1 MSEENIKLT
10 VSPSPHKRSVDTTRS
25 IMLDV
30 IIALMPALIM
40 SVVLF
45 GFRSL
50 LVTAVSVLS
59 CVLFEYIARKV
70 MKRDN
75 TIGDLSAVVTGIL
88 LAFNLPSTMP
98 IWMVIIGDAVAII
111 VAKQFF
117 GGIGQNFVNPALA
130 GRIVLMTS
138 FANAMSDYPAPFAW
152 RNAAVDAV
160 TSATPLSQMTSV
172 YKAGDIDAAIN
183 AAGLPTLTNMF
194 FGVREGCLGET
205 CAVALLLGFIYLLI
219 RKVISPVIPLCFVG
233 TVAVIMLIA
242 GKGSLTFTAY
252 QLLSGGLLLGAVF
265 MATDYSTSPISAKG
279 KIIFA
284 VGCGIVTSLIRIF
297 GNLPEGVSFSIILMN
312 ILVPHIE
319 HLTAPKPFG
328 TLKEKKRKRRR
339 QRDEKEIH
347 RKGHFDSY
355 RFTLCDLSCGH
366 CSSGGHKYAYGT
378 ADTKAVKRDRG

>member
-265 MATDYSTSPISAKG
+265 MATDYSINE
-279 KIIFA
+279 
-284 VGCGIVTSLIRIF
+284 VLELIT
-297 GNLPEGVSFSIILMN
+297 NQVCFS
-312 ILVPHIE
+312 
-319 HLTAPKPFG
+319 
-328 TLKEKKRKRRR
+328 
-339 QRDEKEIH
+339 
-347 RKGHFDSY
+347 
-355 RFTLCDLSCGH
+355 C
-366 CSSGGHKYAYGT
+366 
-378 ADTKAVKRDRG
+378 

>member
-1 MSEENIKLT
+1 
-10 VSPSPHKRSVDTTRS
+10 
-25 IMLDV
+25 
-30 IIALMPALIM
+30 
-40 SVVLF
+40 
-45 GFRSL
+45 
-50 LVTAVSVLS
+50 
-59 CVLFEYIARKV
+59 

-219 RKVISPVIPLCFVG
+219 RKVISPVIRSV
-233 TVAVIMLIA
+233 
-242 GKGSLTFTAY
+242 
-252 QLLSGGLLLGAVF
+252 LSA
-265 MATDYSTSPISAKG
+265 
-279 KIIFA
+279 
-284 VGCGIVTSLIRIF
+284 R
-297 GNLPEGVSFSIILMN
+297 LP
-312 ILVPHIE
+312 
-319 HLTAPKPFG
+319 
-328 TLKEKKRKRRR
+328 
-339 QRDEKEIH
+339 
-347 RKGHFDSY
+347 
-355 RFTLCDLSCGH
+355 
-366 CSSGGHKYAYGT
+366 
-378 ADTKAVKRDRG
+378 